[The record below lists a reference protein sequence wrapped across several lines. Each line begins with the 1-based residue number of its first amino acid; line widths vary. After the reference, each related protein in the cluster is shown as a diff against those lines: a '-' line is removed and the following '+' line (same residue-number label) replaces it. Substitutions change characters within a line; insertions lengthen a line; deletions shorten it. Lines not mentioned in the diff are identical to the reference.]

1 VTLLALFLVTATAG
15 AQLGEFQAGGVASY
29 GTGKPFGRGAGLVV
43 GVAPG
48 RLAYVGLRWT
58 YHAGMTEQRDSG
70 GPSTEVKT
78 RVQVFAMDLGLQ
90 IPIGRLELVPG
101 VSIGMVQF
109 VQRTQAPAGAGS
121 GISKEFFA
129 APGISV
135 EMRAAR
141 VAVIP
146 ELQYVLAGHPELPW
160 SVQRRG
166 LVASVRLVFLAEV
179 RRIRR

>member
-1 VTLLALFLVTATAG
+1 VTLAALFLATAVAG
-15 AQLGEFQAGGVASY
+15 TQLGEFQAGGVASY

-58 YHAGMTEQRDSG
+58 YHAGVTEQR
-70 GPSTEVKT
+70 GPSTEVAT
-78 RVQVFAMDLGLQ
+78 RVQVFAVDLGLQ
-90 IPIGRLELVPG
+90 IPMGRLEVVPG
-101 VSIGMVQF
+101 VGVGMVQF

-121 GISKEFFA
+121 GASKEFFA
-129 APGISV
+129 APGIAV

-146 ELQYVLAGHPELPW
+146 EVQYFLAGHPELPW

>member
-1 VTLLALFLVTATAG
+1 MTLLALFLVTATAG

-58 YHAGMTEQRDSG
+58 YHAGTTEQRGS
-70 GPSTEVKT
+70 PSTEVKT

-90 IPIGRLELVPG
+90 IPIGRLEVVPG
-101 VSIGMVQF
+101 VGLGMVQF
-109 VQRTQAPAGAGS
+109 VQRTQGPAGAGS
-121 GISKEFFA
+121 GTSKEFFA

-146 ELQYVLAGHPELPW
+146 EVQYFLAGHPELPW